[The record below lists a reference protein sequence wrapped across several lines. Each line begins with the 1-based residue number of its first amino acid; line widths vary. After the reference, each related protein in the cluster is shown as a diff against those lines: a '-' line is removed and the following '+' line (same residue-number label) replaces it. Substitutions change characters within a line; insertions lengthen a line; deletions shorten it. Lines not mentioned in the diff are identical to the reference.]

1 MNTTPSLT
9 TYLLR
14 FPAIAVVCYLAIV
27 GASALLVCSSF
38 FDIYDRYSAF
48 AAAGELL
55 ARMEQHKSALGAAA
69 ADTSPAGSPFLEG
82 RTLTIAG
89 AALQQRLTNA
99 VAKLGGNVQSLQVDL
114 HGAQSVDGT
123 VSLIASFEIDQ
134 PALQGLLY
142 ELESGKPFLFIDQLV
157 VQTPNTGAP
166 AQEARLRVLL
176 TLSGRWL
183 G

>member
-1 MNTTPSLT
+1 
-9 TYLLR
+9 
-14 FPAIAVVCYLAIV
+14 
-27 GASALLVCSSF
+27 
-38 FDIYDRYSAF
+38 
-48 AAAGELL
+48 
-55 ARMEQHKSALGAAA
+55 
-69 ADTSPAGSPFLEG
+69 
-82 RTLTIAG
+82 LTIAG

-114 HGAQSVDGT
+114 HGTQSVEGT

-142 ELESGKPFLFIDQLV
+142 ELESGKPFLFIDQQV
-157 VQTPNTGAP
+157 VQAPNTGAV

>member
-1 MNTTPSLT
+1 MNTSLN

-14 FPAIAVVCYLAIV
+14 YPAIAVICYVAVV
-27 GASALLVCSSF
+27 GTSALIACSSL
-38 FDIYDRYSAF
+38 FDIYDRYSSL
-48 AAAGELL
+48 AAAGDML
-55 ARMEQHKSALGAAA
+55 ARMEQHKSALGAVP
-69 ADTSPAGSPFLEG
+69 ADASPGESPFLEG

-114 HGAQSVDGT
+114 HGAQSLDGT

-157 VQTPNTGAP
+157 VQVPNTGAV

>member
-1 MNTTPSLT
+1 MNTSLSLGK
-9 TYLLR
+9 YLSHY
-14 FPAIAVVCYLAIV
+14 PAIAVIV
-27 GASALLVCSSF
+27 YIAAVMASALVACSSL
-38 FDIYDRYSAF
+38 FDIYDRYHAL
-48 AAAGELL
+48 AAAGDML
-55 ARMEQHKSALGAAA
+55 ARMEQHKSELGAAP
-69 ADTSPAGSPFLEG
+69 ADASPGESPFLEG

-89 AALQQRLTNA
+89 AALQQRLTSA

-114 HGAQSVDGT
+114 HGAQSVNGV

-157 VQTPNTGAP
+157 VQAPNTGAA
-166 AQEARLRVLL
+166 AQAARLRVLL

-183 G
+183 S